1 MPTFIY
7 KGRTRLKGAVAGELV
22 AENREEITKMLR
34 QQGILATSV
43 QRKVLQINLPF
54 GSKVRPADLA
64 IFTRQF
70 ATMINAGL
78 PIMQCLEILREQV
91 TKDHFRKVIGQVSDS
106 VKGGKT
112 LAEALAQHPK
122 VFSTLYI
129 HMVEAGELGG
139 MLDNILER
147 LAVYLEKANAL
158 KRKIRGAMVYP
169 ILISLVA
176 IGGTIFMLTTIVPTF
191 AKLFQEFGGTLPLPT
206 RVVLVVSAILQHN
219 FLYMVGLLIALS
231 QGVRYARRTET
242 GRYKIDKMLLRLPI
256 FGNLLTKSAISR
268 FSRTLGTLLSSGVAI
283 LDSLDIT
290 SKTAGNSVV
299 KEAVNKARSRI
310 AEGQTISDPLKASG
324 VFPPMVTQMVAIGER
339 TGQLDNMLKKIADF
353 YDEQIDAAVA
363 ALTSVL
369 EPIIVI
375 FMGFVVGGILI
386 AMYLP
391 MFDLISVIK

>member
-1 MPTFIY
+1 M
-7 KGRTRLKGAVAGELV
+7 
-22 AENREEITKMLR
+22 
-34 QQGILATSV
+34 
-43 QRKVLQINLPF
+43 
-54 GSKVRPADLA
+54 
-64 IFTRQF
+64 
-70 ATMINAGL
+70 
-78 PIMQCLEILREQV
+78 
-91 TKDHFRKVIGQVSDS
+91 
-106 VKGGKT
+106 
-112 LAEALAQHPK
+112 
-122 VFSTLYI
+122 
-129 HMVEAGELGG
+129 
-139 MLDNILER
+139 
-147 LAVYLEKANAL
+147 
-158 KRKIRGAMVYP
+158 
-169 ILISLVA
+169 
-176 IGGTIFMLTTIVPTF
+176 
-191 AKLFQEFGGTLPLPT
+191 
-206 RVVLVVSAILQHN
+206 
-219 FLYMVGLLIALS
+219 
-231 QGVRYARRTET
+231 RYARRTET

-299 KEAVNKARSRI
+299 KEAVNQARSRI